1 MQPHYVF
8 FGEEDA
14 LKRLPPTDEEKLLKV
29 SRDNP
34 SSPFS
39 RFIGNDKAVR
49 KLQVAAYKAL
59 GDPTH
64 MMRDL
69 SFAIFGPASAGKT
82 TLARIYADVVK
93 LPFVEISP
101 KGVKNVND
109 VFDLINSVLTNHG
122 IGLVEDVSR
131 NYCLPPTVI
140 FIDEVHAIPDGIIQ
154 GLLKA
159 TEFNDSLMM
168 TENGRVLNTFAATW
182 IIATTDEGKLFDA
195 FRTRFSPVHLQYLPK
210 SDIAK
215 IVKKA
220 NPDLSDE
227 VCIIVASYNPRVP
240 RKALEFA
247 RYMQMY
253 KQMHV
258 DKSWEDVARSVAN
271 DEGIN
276 EYGFHELEV
285 KVLNCLKAGPVAKK
299 TLCSL
304 VGRKE
309 EELERFIV
317 PVLMAETSDQPSLIT
332 VTSRGYKLTDVGML
346 KVMEMDLD
354 DESDKCSPNIS
365 IYETLKYLILKV
377 PYDQRERVYTEVVT
391 DLRKQFLSDLKDLT

>member
-1 MQPHYVF
+1 
-8 FGEEDA
+8 
-14 LKRLPPTDEEKLLKV
+14 
-29 SRDNP
+29 
-34 SSPFS
+34 
-39 RFIGNDKAVR
+39 
-49 KLQVAAYKAL
+49 
-59 GDPTH
+59 
-64 MMRDL
+64 
-69 SFAIFGPASAGKT
+69 
-82 TLARIYADVVK
+82 LARIYGEAVR
-93 LPFVEISP
+93 LPFIEISP
-101 KGVKNVND
+101 KGVKTLDD
-109 VFDLINSVLTNHG
+109 VFDFIDGVLSRAG
-122 IGLVEDVSR
+122 IGLVDLDEGKHV
-131 NYCLPPTVI
+131 LPPCVL
-140 FIDEVHAIPDGIIQ
+140 FFDEVHALSDGIIQ

-159 TEFNDSLMM
+159 TEFGDAIMQ
-168 TENGRVLNTFAATW
+168 TESGRILDTYAATW
-182 IIATTDEGKLFDA
+182 MVATTDEGKLFDA
-195 FRTRFSPVHLQYLPK
+195 FRTRFNPIHLQYLGK
-210 SDIAK
+210 KDVAK
-215 IVKKA
+215 IVG
-220 NPDLSDE
+220 NNHPDLSEE
-227 VCIIVASYNPRVP
+227 VCNLVSHYNPRVP

-258 DKSWEDVARSVAN
+258 EKSWEDVARSVAN

-285 KVLNCLKAGPVAKK
+285 KVLNCLKSGPVAKK

-346 KVMEMDLD
+346 KVMEMD

-377 PYDQRERVYTEVVT
+377 PHDQREKVYTEVMT
-391 DLRKQFLSDLKDLT
+391 DLRKQFITDLKDLT